1 MMITDKKTLKEYL
14 EADKAN
20 LGIQRRYPPIWG
32 GGSLEISDISKNV

>member
-1 MMITDKKTLKEYL
+1 MITDKKTLKEYL

-32 GGSLEISDISKNV
+32 GSLEISDIPKNV